1 MLFLAVFTGMLAEYR
16 LEHIIEH
23 QREKKYVRS
32 LIRDTELDLTSLQTS
47 YNNRKQQISYF
58 DSLRIL
64 LQTGYQSRMNDFY
77 FYARHITRAVPFRY
91 HDRTIQQLKNSG
103 NLRLIRN
110 QNAADSITVY
120 DSEKM
125 RSCLLQLENED
136 QLRKFFSYNLAG
148 KFFDA
153 FAWHNMTD
161 SSGRI
166 IRLTNNPPLL
176 TGDSALLNELSFK
189 VVTLR
194 GTLAFTNRLVAE
206 TMTSARSLIEL
217 LKNEYKLK

>member
-1 MLFLAVFTGMLAEYR
+1 MEVHRHGHFEGKSWKRYFWEFFMLFLAVFTGMLAEYR

-110 QNAADSITVY
+110 QNAADSITPYTTAKKCEAV
-120 DSEKM
+120 SCSWKM
-125 RSCLLQLENED
+125 KISCGSFSRTTWRGNSLTLL
-136 QLRKFFSYNLAG
+136 
-148 KFFDA
+148 
-153 FAWHNMTD
+153 
-161 SSGRI
+161 
-166 IRLTNNPPLL
+166 P
-176 TGDSALLNELSFK
+176 
-189 VVTLR
+189 
-194 GTLAFTNRLVAE
+194 GTT
-206 TMTSARSLIEL
+206 
-217 LKNEYKLK
+217 